1 MNVMSNAIAALVSI
15 ALMLMAGLTLS
26 TTAFNSIDHVT
37 QSWKQ
42 MEQTSEEA
50 ARTGI
55 NITDAQNSGTI
66 VDVFVQN
73 SGAVRLTQFS
83 AWDVVVH
90 FYDQQDDYYIIHL
103 EYSEAAS
110 PGTGEWAVY
119 DIYTSANL
127 TQEEIFE
134 PGILDPG
141 EVAQLKLGLSAS
153 PGSGTTNWVILST
166 ANGVTAS
173 VQFEG

>member
-1 MNVMSNAIAALVSI
+1 MSNAIVALVSV
-15 ALMLMAGLTLS
+15 ALMLLAGLTLS
-26 TTAFNSIDHVT
+26 TTAFNSIDYVT

-55 NITDAQNSGTI
+55 NIVDAQNSGTT
-66 VDVFVQN
+66 VDVSVHN
-73 SGAVRLTQFS
+73 TGAVHLTQFS

-90 FYDQQDDYYIIHL
+90 FYDQQDDYYIINL
-103 EYSEAAS
+103 DYSEAAS
-110 PGTGEWAVY
+110 PGSNEWIVS
-119 DIYTSANL
+119 DIYTSDNL
-127 TQEEIFE
+127 TQVEIFE
-134 PGILDPG
+134 PGILNPG
-141 EVAQLKLGLSAS
+141 EVAQIKLGISAS

-173 VQFEG
+173 IQFEG